1 MKRYIFTCLFLL
13 AGGILFSN
21 SPLSDPLIPDNE
33 HISYTVLKGKEYSSA
48 FQTVSKVV
56 SDDGSSWYKV
66 ILSSSEQDIEVDILS
81 ESLVPY
87 RSRRVQKGGRT
98 EYMTYSEIKS
108 APAVQDDEILLVD
121 FNDLSHILRGY
132 PFSNPKVLRLVFP
145 YNPENKDDKKDSI
158 TFRIKYMKEETLE
171 IGSESY
177 DSYKLQLSAK
187 MTGGMAMFSG
197 MVPKTFFW
205 YSTEKPHYLLKYEG
219 SSGMGDSERIVMEV
233 ESYEIGR

>member
-1 MKRYIFTCLFLL
+1 MKKYIIMSLFLL

-21 SPLSDPLIPDNE
+21 SPLTDPSIPDNE
-33 HISYTVLKGKEYSSA
+33 HISYTILKGKEYSSA
-48 FQTVSKVV
+48 FQTVSKIV
-56 SDDGSSWYKV
+56 SDDGSSWYKI
-66 ILSSSEQDIEVDILS
+66 ILSSPEQDIEVDIRS
-81 ESLVPY
+81 ENLVPY
-87 RSRRVQKGGRT
+87 RSRRVQKAGRT
-98 EYMTYSEIKS
+98 EYMTFSEIKY
-108 APAVQDDEILLVD
+108 APEVQDDEILLVD

-132 PFSNPKVLRLVFP
+132 PFSNPRILRLVFP
-145 YNPENKDDKKDSI
+145 YNPENKDNKKDSI
-158 TFRIKYMKEETLE
+158 TFKVKFIKEETVD

-219 SSGMGDSERIVMEV
+219 SSGMGNSERIVMEV
-233 ESYEIGR
+233 ESYEVGR

>member
-1 MKRYIFTCLFLL
+1 MKRYIITSLLFL
-13 AGGILFSN
+13 AGGLLFSN
-21 SPLSDPLIPDNE
+21 SPLTDPSIPDNE
-33 HISYTVLKGKEYSSA
+33 QISYTILKGKEYSSA
-48 FQTVSKVV
+48 FQTVNRII

-66 ILSSSEQDIEVDILS
+66 MLSSPDQDIEVDILS

-98 EYMTYSEIKS
+98 EYLTYSEIKS
-108 APAVQDDEILLVD
+108 APKVQDDEILLVD

-132 PFSNPKVLRLVFP
+132 PFSDPKMLKLVFP
-145 YNPENKDDKKDSI
+145 YNPENDNDKKDSI
-158 TFRIKYMKEETLE
+158 TFRIKFIKEETVD
-171 IGSESY
+171 IGDESY

-233 ESYEIGR
+233 ESYGIGR

>member
-1 MKRYIFTCLFLL
+1 MKRYIFMSLFLL
-13 AGGILFSN
+13 SGGILFSN
-21 SPLSDPLIPDNE
+21 SPLTDPLIPDNE
-33 HISYTVLKGKEYSSA
+33 HISYTILKGKEYSSA
-48 FQTVSKVV
+48 IQTVRKLV
-56 SDDGSSWYKV
+56 SDDGSTWYK
-66 ILSSSEQDIEVDILS
+66 IMLSSPEQDIEVDILS
-81 ESLVPY
+81 ENLVPY
-87 RSRRVQKGGRT
+87 RSRRVQKSGRT
-98 EYMTYSEIKS
+98 EYMTFSEIKY
-108 APAVQDDEILLVD
+108 APEVQDDEILLVD

-132 PFSNPKVLRLVFP
+132 PFSNPRILWLVFP
-145 YNPENKDDKKDSI
+145 YNSENKDDKKDSI
-158 TFRIKYMKEETLE
+158 TFKIKFIKEETVE

-219 SSGMGDSERIVMEV
+219 SSGMGNSERIVMEV